1 MACNPPEEMRW
12 MLTAELVIPSS
23 AWPGTMA
30 IPRFWLLT
38 PRTGN
43 TNCFNHEMP
52 SEPQLRMLPAKL
64 WPCLAVAIM
73 IKTDGVMDGPK
84 QMLEGGRDGW
94 DGEQSRHS
102 LLGWGVVE
110 SWSWSWAHLRW
121 RGGSVTNDDSSAFF
135 FFFFP
140 SPILPRWSGGQPRQP
155 LTSSSLP
162 KFTKDGLLREGV
174 VLSHITGCTVF

>member
-43 TNCFNHEMP
+43 TNCFNHGMP

-110 SWSWSWAHLRW
+110 SWSWAHLRW
-121 RGGSVTNDDSSAFF
+121 RGGSVTNDDSSALFF
-135 FFFFP
+135 
-140 SPILPRWSGGQPRQP
+140 LPLSHPA
-155 LTSSSLP
+155 SLVRGWATTP
-162 KFTKDGLLREGV
+162 AYDQQFAKSHKGWASQREGV